1 MGCYAAIM
9 AEALRNLLDEV
20 AVGQLGFHL
29 ARVLPGLDRH
39 AFETEACAGLQVL
52 ELKARVQHLSA
63 VLERHLQRVLAD
75 DFAAACDA
83 LESALAPPGTVPWG
97 EAPRGPADPAAGLAG
112 WVVWPLTDWVAR
124 CGLHQPDRALDALHA
139 MTQRFT
145 AEWAVRPFIERHP
158 ERTWARLAAWCEDP
172 SEHVRRLAS
181 EGSRP
186 RLPWGR
192 QLQGLIRDPAPTLP
206 LLARLQDDPSAYV
219 RRSVANHLNDISRDH
234 PEQLLRWLQ
243 AHLPQAPAPRRAL
256 LRHASRTLIKAG
268 HAQVLA
274 AWGQGEPLAGRATLT
289 LRPGAIALGEAVE
302 LRVGLQSQAGS
313 AQPLVIDYAVHHVKA
328 DGRTSPKVFKGW
340 TLTLAPG
347 EARVLVRR
355 HALRAISTRRHHPGW
370 HRVTL
375 QVNGQTLAEAG
386 FELLTGG

>member
-39 AFETEACAGLQVL
+39 AFEAEACAGLQVL

-83 LESALAPPGTVPWG
+83 LEAALAPPGTVPWG

-192 QLQGLIRDPAPTLP
+192 QLQGLIRDPAPLP
-206 LLARLQDDPSAYV
+206 VS
-219 RRSVANHLNDISRDH
+219 
-234 PEQLLRWLQ
+234 
-243 AHLPQAPAPRRAL
+243 
-256 LRHASRTLIKAG
+256 
-268 HAQVLA
+268 
-274 AWGQGEPLAGRATLT
+274 
-289 LRPGAIALGEAVE
+289 
-302 LRVGLQSQAGS
+302 
-313 AQPLVIDYAVHHVKA
+313 
-328 DGRTSPKVFKGW
+328 
-340 TLTLAPG
+340 
-347 EARVLVRR
+347 RVLIFCRSSYSCDPGMRRPVIAAGVRGR
-355 HALRAISTRRHHPGW
+355 SQL
-370 HRVTL
+370 
-375 QVNGQTLAEAG
+375 
-386 FELLTGG
+386 

>member
-1 MGCYAAIM
+1 M
-9 AEALRNLLDEV
+9 
-20 AVGQLGFHL
+20 
-29 ARVLPGLDRH
+29 
-39 AFETEACAGLQVL
+39 
-52 ELKARVQHLSA
+52 
-63 VLERHLQRVLAD
+63 
-75 DFAAACDA
+75 
-83 LESALAPPGTVPWG
+83 
-97 EAPRGPADPAAGLAG
+97 
-112 WVVWPLTDWVAR
+112 VWPLTDWVAR

-186 RLPWGR
+186 
-192 QLQGLIRDPAPTLP
+192 
-206 LLARLQDDPSAYV
+206 RLQDDPSAYV

-274 AWGQGEPLAGRATLT
+274 AWGQGEPLAGRATLA

>member
-1 MGCYAAIM
+1 MLRSWPKPSGTCSTKWPSDSSDFIWHGCC
-9 AEALRNLLDEV
+9 
-20 AVGQLGFHL
+20 
-29 ARVLPGLDRH
+29 P
-39 AFETEACAGLQVL
+39 
-52 ELKARVQHLSA
+52 
-63 VLERHLQRVLAD
+63 
-75 DFAAACDA
+75 
-83 LESALAPPGTVPWG
+83 
-97 EAPRGPADPAAGLAG
+97 G

-172 SEHVRRLAS
+172 SAHVRRLAS

-256 LRHASRTLIKAG
+256 LRR
-268 HAQVLA
+268 
-274 AWGQGEPLAGRATLT
+274 AGRCCAT
-289 LRPGAIALGEAVE
+289 PA
-302 LRVGLQSQAGS
+302 
-313 AQPLVIDYAVHHVKA
+313 
-328 DGRTSPKVFKGW
+328 
-340 TLTLAPG
+340 
-347 EARVLVRR
+347 AR
-355 HALRAISTRRHHPGW
+355 
-370 HRVTL
+370 
-375 QVNGQTLAEAG
+375 
-386 FELLTGG
+386 